1 MKLTDLEIF
10 VVGNQPPNWGG
21 RYFIF
26 VKLTTDNGLT
36 GYGEVYAAAVGPK
49 TMTAVIEDVFAR
61 HMAGENPENIE
72 MMFRRTYSSGF
83 TQRPDPTV
91 IGAFS
96 GLEMACWD
104 ILGKA
109 HDRPAY
115 ALMGGLMN
123 AQIRSYTYLYPLPHH
138 DITTFWTSPD
148 MQAETAT
155 EMVKLGFTA
164 VKFDPAG
171 PYTARGGH
179 MPGMMDIDLSKRM
192 CAAIRGAVG
201 NKADLLFGTHGQFS
215 TGGAIRLGRALEPYD
230 PLWFEE
236 PVPPDNV
243 AAKAKV
249 ADAVRIPVATGE
261 RLTTKAEFAD
271 VLRAGAATILQPALG
286 RSGGILETKKIAALA
301 EVYNA

>member
-36 GYGEVYAAAVGPK
+36 GDGEVYAAAVGPK

-109 HDRPAY
+109 HDRPTY
-115 ALMGGLMN
+115 SLMGE
-123 AQIRSYTYLYPLPHH
+123 I
-138 DITTFWTSPD
+138 
-148 MQAETAT
+148 
-155 EMVKLGFTA
+155 
-164 VKFDPAG
+164 
-171 PYTARGGH
+171 
-179 MPGMMDIDLSKRM
+179 
-192 CAAIRGAVG
+192 
-201 NKADLLFGTHGQFS
+201 
-215 TGGAIRLGRALEPYD
+215 GRASC
-230 PLWFEE
+230 
-236 PVPPDNV
+236 
-243 AAKAKV
+243 
-249 ADAVRIPVATGE
+249 RE
-261 RLTTKAEFAD
+261 R
-271 VLRAGAATILQPALG
+271 V
-286 RSGGILETKKIAALA
+286 
-301 EVYNA
+301 